1 MKAIFLFIIFLTVA
15 GIYAA
20 SAQQKTRD
28 VLFPSYASDQAKLK
42 ATASPLAAK
51 PVEATLSSSEA
62 IRARIFT
69 NYQKPAGS
77 AAPRPVQKASTANLS
92 SSKPAT
98 EANKEIEAQREALK
112 KTITP
117 KPDQGPDNSPKPKN

>member
-1 MKAIFLFIIFLTVA
+1 MKAIFLLITFLAVA
-15 GIYAA
+15 GIYSA

-28 VLFPSYASDQAKLK
+28 ILFPDYANDQAKLK
-42 ATASPLAAK
+42 ANTSLALK
-51 PVEATLSSSEA
+51 PIEATLSSSEA

-69 NYQKPAGS
+69 NYQKPAGG
-77 AAPRPVQKASTANLS
+77 AAPRSTQKTSPANMP
-92 SSKPAT
+92 SSKPADPK
-98 EANKEIEAQREALK
+98 EADAQREALK